1 MATTTTVRPPFRSA
15 YHRCARC
22 GQASSSTPT
31 RGGQPDFCS
40 TCGAWEELLEDVS
53 RYTAD
58 LWAAD
63 AVVSDLAATTSQQ
76 AIIEMVEALVF
87 ENKLSDHLSEVFA
100 RAFLFDADETSA
112 VIEHGL
118 AVLLITHPAVD
129 EPLVLVA
136 RSQNGID
143 FQAVDDQPAKV
154 FLLLVSPP
162 QSPAEQL
169 RLTAGAARLLL
180 DYARRID
187 IS

>member
-1 MATTTTVRPPFRSA
+1 MTTTTTVRPPFRSA
-15 YHRCARC
+15 HRCARC
-22 GQASSSTPT
+22 DQARSSIPT
-31 RGGQPDFCS
+31 RGGQPAFCS
-40 TCGAWEELLEDVS
+40 TCSAWEELLEDVS

-87 ENKLSDHLSEVFA
+87 ENNLSDHLSEVFV

-180 DYARRID
+180 DYGRRSG